1 MLRALAGGSLFGE
14 VWGASPC
21 RVVALHG
28 WGRTHA
34 DFARVFG
41 PPSDPL
47 DVLALDLPGFGA
59 TPPPAE
65 PWGSADYAAA
75 LERLFDAPDGGTAN
89 GTANSAAKGNAV
101 ASPSSV
107 RAPVVVVGH
116 SFGGRV
122 AVQLAATRPEL
133 VAGLVL
139 TGVPLLPA
147 PGRRRRPPIG
157 YRVVRAARRARLV
170 GEEPLE
176 RARRRYGS
184 TDYVNAQGVMR
195 GVLVK
200 VLGERYDEQLE
211 KLQQLPGPVELVWSD
226 DDTEAPMAVAEQ
238 VVGRLPRAVLTRC
251 GPVGHLT
258 PLTAPEML
266 RAAVARA
273 LVGSSG

>member
-34 DFARVFG
+34 DFARAFG

-59 TPPPAE
+59 TLPPAE

-75 LERLFDAPDGGTAN
+75 LERLFDGPADGPAD
-89 GTANSAAKGNAV
+89 GNAV

-147 PGRRRRPPIG
+147 PGGRRRPPIG

-211 KLQQLPGPVELVWSD
+211 KLRQLPGPVELVWSD
-226 DDTEAPMAVAEQ
+226 DDTEAPVVVAEQ
-238 VVGRLPRAVLTRC
+238 VLGRLPRAVLTRC

-266 RAAVARA
+266 RAAVERA